1 MHNKCI
7 IWLLSLKFVMVSTTP
22 TIPLFRKDF
31 DGFVEF
37 LHDSTIGLPT
47 LSPSRFSEVMH
58 IDLQTL
64 ASQAHVHRNTLQRA
78 PGSESVQRFL
88 REAIR
93 VIRAAL
99 DLNGDLERAI
109 FWYRNIPIPTFGY
122 KTAEMLVTDN
132 RTEDLLNY
140 LDSLE
145 AGPVG

>member
-1 MHNKCI
+1 M
-7 IWLLSLKFVMVSTTP
+7 SS
-22 TIPLFRKDF
+22 IPIFRNDF

-37 LHDSTIGLPT
+37 LRDTKIGLPT

-78 PGSESVQRFL
+78 PASESVQRFL

-99 DLNGDLERAI
+99 DLNGDLERTI
-109 FWYRNIPIPTFGY
+109 FWYRNMPIPTFGY
-122 KTAEMLVTDN
+122 KTAETLVTEH
-132 RTEDLLNY
+132 RTEDLLQY
-140 LDSLE
+140 IDSLE
-145 AGPVG
+145 AGPAG

>member
-1 MHNKCI
+1 
-7 IWLLSLKFVMVSTTP
+7 MVSIIP
-22 TIPLFRKDF
+22 AVPLFRKDF

-37 LHDSTIGLPT
+37 LHDSKIGLPT
-47 LSPSRFSEVMH
+47 LSPSRYSEVMH

-64 ASQAHVHRNTLQRA
+64 ATRAHVHRNTLQRA
-78 PGSESVQRFL
+78 PGSDSIQRFL

-109 FWYRNIPIPTFGY
+109 FWYRNMPIPTFGY
-122 KTAEMLVTDN
+122 KTAEMLVSDN
-132 RTEDLLNY
+132 RTEDLLGY
-140 LDSLE
+140 LESLE